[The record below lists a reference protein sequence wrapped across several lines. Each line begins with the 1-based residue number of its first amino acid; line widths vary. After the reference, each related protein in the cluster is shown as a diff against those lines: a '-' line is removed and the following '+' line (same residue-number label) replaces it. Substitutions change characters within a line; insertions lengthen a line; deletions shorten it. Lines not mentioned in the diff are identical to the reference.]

1 MKKMVVVSLLTL
13 SMAVGSFSC
22 VSAAAL
28 DHTSEIAVQSATDSA
43 TNNTDALQTED
54 QTANTDEK
62 VNEMM
67 KSIENTL
74 ASSSDDISSESTTDN
89 GLDSIFG
96 SLFGDSTDQM
106 FSEMNQKLQ
115 NGEQISFSELFK
127 NYSPLQLDSS
137 SLFDM
142 SDMGSL
148 FDSSNNDMSIT
159 NLKYAVAASD
169 METTYA
175 ESGLSGQSGNC
186 MDLFNSTYG
195 DIASQMQLKTPE
207 IPESFNVNSMLSSEA
222 DSIQKAYSSATN
234 SAAFSSVKNN
244 ISISDIF
251 SKARS
256 GVSSKSLAS
265 TSTLKS
271 MLSQTSGSNKSS
283 VLSEY
288 NKRKDW
294 LSDKNS
300 SIKQNTRK
308 YQLQQKLAVSDA
320 DQSII
325 EAKKK
330 TGRKQTEN
338 EVREEERKKGIV
350 NFKN

>member
-74 ASSSDDISSESTTDN
+74 ASSSDDISSDSTTDN

-115 NGEQISFSELFK
+115 NGERISFSELFK

-175 ESGLSGQSGNC
+175 ESDLSGQSGNC

-256 GVSSKSLAS
+256 GVNILTTEHKVVL
-265 TSTLKS
+265 
-271 MLSQTSGSNKSS
+271 
-283 VLSEY
+283 LSEFDLEDIFY
-288 NKRKDW
+288 VDDDGNIKD
-294 LSDKNS
+294 
-300 SIKQNTRK
+300 R
-308 YQLQQKLAVSDA
+308 
-320 DQSII
+320 
-325 EAKKK
+325 
-330 TGRKQTEN
+330 
-338 EVREEERKKGIV
+338 
-350 NFKN
+350 

>member
-74 ASSSDDISSESTTDN
+74 ASSSDDISSDSTTDN

-115 NGEQISFSELFK
+115 NGERISFSELFK

-175 ESGLSGQSGNC
+175 ESDLSGQSGNC

-222 DSIQKAYSSATN
+222 VPFRRHTPVPQIQLHSA
-234 SAAFSSVKNN
+234 V
-244 ISISDIF
+244 
-251 SKARS
+251 
-256 GVSSKSLAS
+256 
-265 TSTLKS
+265 
-271 MLSQTSGSNKSS
+271 
-283 VLSEY
+283 
-288 NKRKDW
+288 
-294 LSDKNS
+294 
-300 SIKQNTRK
+300 
-308 YQLQQKLAVSDA
+308 
-320 DQSII
+320 
-325 EAKKK
+325 
-330 TGRKQTEN
+330 
-338 EVREEERKKGIV
+338 
-350 NFKN
+350 

>member
-1 MKKMVVVSLLTL
+1 MKKMVVMSLLTL
-13 SMAVGSFSC
+13 SMVAGSFSYVC
-22 VSAAAL
+22 AASL
-28 DHTSEIAVQSATDSA
+28 NHTSEIAVQSAAD
-43 TNNTDALQTED
+43 NTDTPQIENQT
-54 QTANTDEK
+54 TNADEK
-62 VNEMM
+62 ANEMM

-74 ASSSDDISSESTTDN
+74 SSSLDDISSDSTTDN

-195 DIASQMQLKTPE
+195 DIASQ
-207 IPESFNVNSMLSSEA
+207 N
-222 DSIQKAYSSATN
+222 
-234 SAAFSSVKNN
+234 AA
-244 ISISDIF
+244 
-251 SKARS
+251 
-256 GVSSKSLAS
+256 
-265 TSTLKS
+265 
-271 MLSQTSGSNKSS
+271 
-283 VLSEY
+283 E
-288 NKRKDW
+288 
-294 LSDKNS
+294 
-300 SIKQNTRK
+300 NTRNPGK
-308 YQLQQKLAVSDA
+308 
-320 DQSII
+320 
-325 EAKKK
+325 
-330 TGRKQTEN
+330 
-338 EVREEERKKGIV
+338 
-350 NFKN
+350 F

>member
-1 MKKMVVVSLLTL
+1 MKKLVVMSLLTL
-13 SMAVGSFSC
+13 SMVAGSFSYVC
-22 VSAAAL
+22 AASL
-28 DHTSEIAVQSATDSA
+28 NHTSEIAVQSAAD
-43 TNNTDALQTED
+43 NTDTPQIENQT
-54 QTANTDEK
+54 TNADEK
-62 VNEMM
+62 ANEMM

-74 ASSSDDISSESTTDN
+74 SSSLDDISSDSTTDN

-115 NGEQISFSELFK
+115 NGERISFSELFK

-159 NLKYAVAASD
+159 NLKYAVTASN
-169 METTYA
+169 METAYA
-175 ESGLSGQSGNC
+175 ESDLSGQSGNC

-195 DIASQMQLKTPE
+195 DIASQMQLKTPK

-244 ISISDIF
+244 ISISNIF
-251 SKARS
+251 SKAQS

-265 TSTLKS
+265 SATLKS

-320 DQSII
+320 DQSFLKLKRKQD
-325 EAKKK
+325 ESRQKMKSGKKN
-330 TGRKQTEN
+330 GRK
-338 EVREEERKKGIV
+338 VL
-350 NFKN
+350 